1 MRIDDD
7 LYALALQ
14 LGHALEARRQM
25 AATAE
30 SCTGGLVAGAITAVA
45 GSSAWF
51 DRGFITYSN
60 EAKIEQ
66 LGVSRETLA
75 TFGAVSTQTAA
86 EMADGRAAGK
96 PGAVDPCG
104 HRGCRS
110 GRWNHR
116 QTGRPGMFRLGRAR
130 GRELGAKVAAR
141 RPRGY
146 PAGLRPDRFAGP
158 DRPSG
163 LVQSGGCI
171 ERSFYAIMDSSPT
184 PTLQAHHEQ
193 RTRQE
198 QWNECNGR

>member
-60 EAKIEQ
+60 DAKIEQ

-86 EMADGRAAGK
+86 EMAEGALRASRAQWTL
-96 PGAVDPCG
+96 AV
-104 HRGCRS
+104 
-110 GRWNHR
+110 
-116 QTGRPGMFRLGRAR
+116 TG
-130 GRELGAKVAAR
+130 V
-141 RPRGY
+141 
-146 PAGLRPDRFAGP
+146 AGP
-158 DRPSG
+158 GGGTIDKPVG
-163 LVQSGGCI
+163 LVCFGWAGPGGV
-171 ERSFYAIMDSSPT
+171 SS
-184 PTLQAHHEQ
+184 EQ
-193 RTRQE
+193 RLLQGDRAGIRRDSVRIALQ
-198 QWNECNGR
+198 GLIDRVA

>member
-86 EMADGRAAGK
+86 EMAEGALRASRAQWTL
-96 PGAVDPCG
+96 AV
-104 HRGCRS
+104 
-110 GRWNHR
+110 
-116 QTGRPGMFRLGRAR
+116 TG
-130 GRELGAKVAAR
+130 V
-141 RPRGY
+141 
-146 PAGLRPDRFAGP
+146 AGP
-158 DRPSG
+158 GGGTIDKPVG
-163 LVQSGGCI
+163 LVCFGWAGPGGV
-171 ERSFYAIMDSSPT
+171 SS
-184 PTLQAHHEQ
+184 EQ
-193 RTRQE
+193 RLLQGDRAGIRRDSVRIALQ
-198 QWNECNGR
+198 GLIDRVA